1 MLFQL
6 KFYGAALA
14 RYKMPPGVSKMLGCV
29 TRGSDERANY
39 VTHKKKTTTYGN
51 STATSVGYS
60 INSHILWNLPIIYG
74 TT

>member
-39 VTHKKKTTTYGN
+39 VTHKKKNYN
-51 STATSVGYS
+51 LQKLYS
-60 INSHILWNLPIIYG
+60 DKCGVFN
-74 TT
+74 